1 MNNLYEY
8 HLKRRT
14 IIEVNWLQLFK
25 QWESSGCIIEINT
38 ALVNLYPKN
47 YQFNDREMQAWS
59 SMLKAA
65 GCTDVT
71 PFNNDVSPVIIFIY

>member
-25 QWESSGCIIEINT
+25 QWESSGNIIKINT
-38 ALVNLYPKN
+38 TLANLYLKN
-47 YQFNDREMQAWS
+47 HQFNDHKMQA
-59 SMLKAA
+59 
-65 GCTDVT
+65 
-71 PFNNDVSPVIIFIY
+71 